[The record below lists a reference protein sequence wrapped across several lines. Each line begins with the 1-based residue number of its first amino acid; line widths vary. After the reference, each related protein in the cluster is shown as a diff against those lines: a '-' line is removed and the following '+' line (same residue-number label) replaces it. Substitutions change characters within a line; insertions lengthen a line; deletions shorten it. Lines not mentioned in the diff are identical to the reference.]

1 MATLVGCEEMFHTI
15 MQCGILSYQVRSGRL
30 SVRSKGNFLKWLCA
44 KLRVVKDG
52 GKDPGSTSLR
62 WFLSKFS
69 QIRRRKDLK
78 KLGGTLVRSFSPK
91 KMVLTV
97 SLRCRKLTSS
107 NSAISFLLMKCHQF
121 LNSEAEQYRIGISN
135 FKSQTTRSILNWN
148 LVQTSDTLI
157 VIPMKI
163 DPIKCFEPW

>member
-1 MATLVGCEEMFHTI
+1 MGCVEMFHTI

-52 GKDPGSTSLR
+52 GRDPGSTSLR

-121 LNSEAEQYRIGISN
+121 LNSGHYRIFPT
-135 FKSQTTRSILNWN
+135 FKVR
-148 LVQTSDTLI
+148 
-157 VIPMKI
+157 
-163 DPIKCFEPW
+163 KCWIQI

>member
-1 MATLVGCEEMFHTI
+1 MATLVGWVEMFHTI

-52 GKDPGSTSLR
+52 GRDPGSTSLR

-121 LNSEAEQYRIGISN
+121 LNSEAEQYRI
-135 FKSQTTRSILNWN
+135 FP
-148 LVQTSDTLI
+148 TLKVRLLDQYWI
-157 VIPMKI
+157 QI
-163 DPIKCFEPW
+163 

>member
-1 MATLVGCEEMFHTI
+1 MATLVGWVEMFHTI

-52 GKDPGSTSLR
+52 GRDPGSTSLR

-135 FKSQTTRSILNWN
+135 FKSQTTRSILNSN